1 MVVSVE
7 TLTIMDTSKMMV
19 TRKLPRIKRKVLQ
32 KQLMPLVTQKME
44 VNKEKEQFLRFLLHQ
59 ANKVAHKTTMMAR
72 RRRLKLLA
80 KRSDLLVC
88 SRNRMDLN

>member
-32 KQLMPLVTQKME
+32 KQLMQLVTQKME
-44 VNKEKEQFLRFLLHQ
+44 VNKEKEQFLRFLQHQ
-59 ANKVAHKTTMMAR
+59 ASKVAHKTTMMAR